1 LSSSN
6 ADRPANHSTD
16 LEPFVSELARTWLH
30 VTPDLRARQ
39 LVGTLVFA
47 DISGFTRL
55 TERLAARGRFG
66 AEEMSD
72 HLDVVLSELLTAAYD
87 HGGWLVKWG
96 GDALLLMFDTADH
109 ALRACDAAAAMQ
121 STMRRV
127 GTLETSVGRVRLRM
141 SIGIHTGMFSFHF
154 LGQRHR
160 ELLITGDAA
169 TVTAALE
176 AAAEAGD
183 ILVSPTTAE
192 LLPPVCL
199 GDAKGPGILLVHP
212 PRREVI
218 DDLEPSPSVEVAG
231 LIPEL
236 VLDHLVSGGGIG
248 EHRQVTVAFLEFSGV
263 SKLRGDSGDAAV
275 DDALQH
281 LVDVAQESCHRNIV
295 SFHETDI
302 SADGGKIMLV
312 AGAPRGLEDPAE
324 AMLCALRQIFEDPGP
339 LSVRAG
345 VTAGRAFT
353 GCVGPAR
360 RRSYS
365 VKGDVVN
372 LAARIM
378 GKTPIGQI
386 WALPVVAES
395 SRTQFDLGEVPSFSV
410 KGKVAPVV
418 VRSVGL
424 PLARIDVHGELPLI
438 GRADE
443 MNILDAALVQ
453 AREGTGEHIDLLGAP
468 GIGKTRLLA
477 ELQRMAF
484 DMRVVAAAAEPY
496 RASSPYALAAPLLL
510 DAIGAGE
517 VATTALPDWLDEW
530 TSQHAPDLTNWLPLV
545 GPMLGISMA
554 DSAQTLD
561 LAPEFRVDR
570 LHTLV
575 LDMLKASMPGP
586 TLLVVDD
593 MQFADEASEALL
605 RDIAQQVA
613 SQPWLIVLAGRGD
626 APRPDLDGSVTLV
639 IEPLGPV
646 DAEVFIYAD
655 TDDAPLAPHIAG
667 AVVARG
673 GGNPLFLRHL
683 AATARTARG
692 TLDLPD
698 TIETVVA
705 ARIDRLAPAAREVL
719 RAAAVI
725 GMAVDPDILGDLLNE
740 DAARAV
746 EYLGE
751 FLSSDGGELRFRQAV
766 IRDTAYEGL
775 AFRRRAALHGR
786 LAQLLTERHPDDLE
800 SIDAI
805 LSLHHFEA
813 GKYDA
818 ALRTSRAAADRAAD
832 AHANTEAAALY
843 RRAIAAADRLPGV
856 DVAVRADLFERLG
869 DVQVRLGEYDRG
881 DLSHSTAARL
891 LRTHPLVV
899 ARIGLKR
906 ARSAAR
912 TGGYGGSLR
921 RLRRVAEALDGVGGQ
936 AAEDLR
942 IEMAMSVAFT
952 QFQQG
957 RLAAARV
964 GCQYVVEHG
973 HARRTPAVVAD
984 ALAIL
989 DVVDV
994 NLGHPVDGRRA
1005 RRALRLHQRRGDL
1018 AGQARVLTQ
1027 IGYRAYFDGR
1037 WNDAIGFYSQARDLV
1052 QRLGDLSNVA
1062 VANGNIAEI
1071 LLDQGR
1077 VDEAAVAL
1085 REAIRVWR
1093 ASGSEN
1099 DVAFGRALLGRAL
1112 ARQRRYD
1119 DAEALLLQ
1127 ARARFVEQGAKMDVV
1142 DADVFHAECLLLRGD
1157 HVAALELAEASL
1169 VAAGRLSEQP
1179 AQAPLLYRV
1188 MGACHDALGNVHD
1201 ADLAYEHALTVARQ
1215 RGAAHEIAFTVAAM
1229 AERTRNAGLRVDDA
1243 LLAEARPLQRRL
1255 GLVLDLTAAES
1266 TSVQSTTETSAEPST
1281 MSADRLGFAVVP
1293 ATA

>member
-1 LSSSN
+1 MSVST
-6 ADRPANHSTD
+6 ADPSANRSTD
-16 LEPFVSELARTWLH
+16 LEPFVSELARKWLQE
-30 VTPDLRARQ
+30 TPELRARQ

-55 TERLAARGRFG
+55 TERLAAKGRFG

-109 ALRACDAAAAMQ
+109 AQRACDAAAAMQ

-141 SIGIHTGMFSFHF
+141 SIGIHTGMFAFHF

-192 LLPPVCL
+192 LLPPECL
-199 GDAKGPGILLVHP
+199 ADTKGPGILLAHP
-212 PRREVI
+212 PRCAV
-218 DDLEPSPSVEVAG
+218 LEGLDPSPSVEVAG

-236 VLDHLVSGGGIG
+236 VLGHLVSGGGIG
-248 EHRQVTVAFLEFSGV
+248 EHRQVTVAFLEFSGL
-263 SKLRGDSGDAAV
+263 SKLRADSSDAAV

-281 LVDVAQESCHRNIV
+281 LVEVAQESCHRNVV

-324 AMLCALRQIFEDPGP
+324 AMLCALRQMFEDPGP
-339 LSVRAG
+339 LAVRAG

-378 GKTPIGQI
+378 GKTPIGSI

-443 MNILDAALVQ
+443 MNILDAALVR
-453 AREGTGEHIDLLGAP
+453 AREGTGEHIQLLGAA

-477 ELQRMAF
+477 ELKRMAW

-510 DAIGAGE
+510 DAIGAGDST
-517 VATTALPDWLDEW
+517 AAALPDWLAHW
-530 TSQHAPDLTNWLPLV
+530 CSVHAPELANWLPLL
-545 GPMLGISMA
+545 GPLLGISIA
-554 DSAQTLD
+554 DTAQTRD

-570 LHTLV
+570 LHALV
-575 LDMLKASMPGP
+575 LDMLRAALPGP

-593 MQFADEASEALL
+593 MQFADEASDALL
-605 RDIAQQVA
+605 RHLAQNVER
-613 SQPWLIVLAGRGD
+613 QPWLVVLAGRGD
-626 APRPDLDGSVTLV
+626 APRPDADELATLV
-639 IEPLGPV
+639 IDPLGPV
-646 DAEVFIYAD
+646 DAEIFIYAD
-655 TDDAPLAPHIAG
+655 TDDAPLAPHIAE

-719 RAAAVI
+719 RAAAVV
-725 GMAVDPDILGDLLNE
+725 GMSVDQDLLGELLGE
-740 DAARAV
+740 DHERAASTI

-786 LAQLLTERHPDDLE
+786 LAHLLTDRHREDPD
-800 SIDAI
+800 SIDAV
-805 LSLHHFEA
+805 LSLHYFEA
-813 GKYDA
+813 GDNEA
-818 ALRTSRAAADRAAD
+818 ALRTSRAAADRAA
-832 AHANTEAAALY
+832 ANHANTEAAALY
-843 RRAIAAADRLPGV
+843 RRAILAAERLRAV
-856 DVAVRADLFERLG
+856 DVTARAHLFERLG

-881 DLSHSTAARL
+881 DLSYSTAARL
-891 LRTHPLVV
+891 LRSEPTVV
-899 ARIGLKR
+899 ARLGLKR

-912 TGGYGGSLR
+912 TGAYGVSLR
-921 RLRRVAEALDGVGGQ
+921 RLRRVAETLDGVPGAV
-936 AAEDLR
+936 AADLR
-942 IEMAMSVAFT
+942 VEMQMSIGFT

-964 GCQYVVEHG
+964 SCQYVVEHG
-973 HARRTPAVVAD
+973 QARRTPDVVAD

-994 NLGHPVDGRRA
+994 SLGHRVDGRRA
-1005 RRALRLHQRRGDL
+1005 RRALRLHGQRGDL

-1037 WNDAIGFYSQARDLV
+1037 WNDAVAFYTEARDLV
-1052 QRLGDLSNVA
+1052 ARLGDLSNVA
-1062 VANGNIAEI
+1062 VANSNIAEI

-1077 VDEAAVAL
+1077 IAEAEVAL

-1099 DVAFGRALLGRAL
+1099 DIAFGRALLGRAL
-1112 ARQRRYD
+1112 ARQGRYD
-1119 DAEALLLQ
+1119 DAQAMLSQ
-1127 ARARFVEQGAKMDVV
+1127 ARARFVEQGAKIDAV
-1142 DADVFHAECLLLRGD
+1142 DADVFLAECLLLRGQ
-1157 HVAALELAEASL
+1157 HLAALDLAEASL
-1169 VAAGRLSEQP
+1169 TAAARLSEQP
-1179 AQAPLLYRV
+1179 AQAPLLHRV
-1188 MGACHDALGNVHD
+1188 MGACHDALGNLSA
-1201 ADLAYEHALTVARQ
+1201 ADQAFERALAVARQ

-1229 AERTRNAGLRVDDA
+1229 AERARLAGRAFDGA
-1243 LLAEARPLQRRL
+1243 LLAEVRPLQRRL
-1255 GLVLDLTAAES
+1255 GLLLDLTDTGSLSEAA
-1266 TSVQSTTETSAEPST
+1266 
-1281 MSADRLGFAVVP
+1281 AV
-1293 ATA
+1293 TA

>member
-1 LSSSN
+1 LSTSN
-6 ADRPANHSTD
+6 ADRSPNHSVD
-16 LEPFVSELARTWLH
+16 LEPFVSELARTWLKE
-30 VTPDLRARQ
+30 TPEVSARE

-55 TERLAARGRFG
+55 TERLAKKGRFG

-72 HLDVVLSELLTAAYD
+72 HLDVVLSALLTAAYD

-121 STMRRV
+121 SRMQRV

-141 SIGIHTGMFSFHF
+141 SIGIHTGTFSFHF

-160 ELLITGDAA
+160 ELLITGEAA

-183 ILVSPTTAE
+183 ILVSPMTAT
-192 LLPPVCL
+192 LLPETCR
-199 GDAKGPGILLVHP
+199 GDVKGPGILLAQP
-212 PRREVI
+212 PRCEVI
-218 DDLEPSPSVEVAG
+218 DGVAPPASAPVAG
-231 LIPEL
+231 LIPPL

-248 EHRQVTVAFLEFSGV
+248 EHRQVTIAFLEFSGL
-263 SKLRGDSGDAAV
+263 SRLRLESGDAAA
-275 DDALQH
+275 DDALRH
-281 LVDVAQESCHRNIV
+281 LVDIAQESCHRNLV

-378 GKTPIGQI
+378 GKTPVGQI

-395 SRTQFDLGEVPSFSV
+395 SRTQFDLGDVPSFSV
-410 KGKVAPVV
+410 KGKAAPVV

-443 MNILDAALVQ
+443 MNILDSALVR
-453 AREGTGEHIDLLGAP
+453 AREGTGEHIDLLGAA
-468 GIGKTRLLA
+468 GIGKTRVLA
-477 ELQRMAF
+477 DLKRMAW
-484 DMRVVAAAAEPY
+484 DMRVLAAAAEPY

-517 VATTALPDWLDEW
+517 VATAALPDWLPQW
-530 TSQHAPDLTNWLPLV
+530 CSQHAPELTNWLPLLA
-545 GPMLGISMA
+545 PMLGISIP
-554 DSAQTLD
+554 DTAQTSD
-561 LAPEFRVDR
+561 LAPEFRVER
-570 LHTLV
+570 IHALV
-575 LDMLKASMPGP
+575 LDMLLVALSGP

-593 MQFADEASEALL
+593 MQFADEASDALL
-605 RDIAQQVA
+605 RNIARSA
-613 SQPWLIVLAGRGD
+613 ARQPWCVVLAGRGD
-626 APRPDLDGSVTLV
+626 APRLDSDGSTTMVLG
-639 IEPLGPV
+639 PLGPV
-646 DAEVFIYAD
+646 DSEIFIYAD

-719 RAAAVI
+719 RAAAVV
-725 GMAVDPDILGDLLNE
+725 GMSVDQELLGELLE
-740 DAARAV
+740 EPPARAASV
-746 EYLGE
+746 LEYLGE

-786 LAQLLTERHPDDLE
+786 LAQLLTARHRDDPE

-805 LSLHHFEA
+805 LSLHYFEA
-813 GKYDA
+813 GDHEA

-843 RRAIAAADRLPGV
+843 RRAILAADRLRAI

-891 LRTHPLVV
+891 LRTEPMVV

-912 TGGYGGSLR
+912 MGAYDASLR
-921 RLRRVAEALDGVGGQ
+921 RLRRVADALEGVSGPVV
-936 AAEDLR
+936 ADLR
-942 IEMAMSVAFT
+942 VEMAMNIGFT
-952 QFQQG
+952 QFSQG
-957 RLAAARV
+957 RLAAAQV
-964 GCQYVVEHG
+964 SLQHAVEQG
-973 HARRTPAVVAD
+973 DARRTPEVVAD

-989 DVVDV
+989 DIVEVS
-994 NLGHPVDGRRA
+994 LGLPVDGRRA
-1005 RRALRLHQRRGDL
+1005 RRALRLHERRGDL

-1037 WNDAIGFYSQARDLV
+1037 WNDAVGFYTEARELV
-1052 QRLGDLSNVA
+1052 ERLGDSSNVA

-1077 VDEAAVAL
+1077 IEEAEGAL

-1093 ASGSEN
+1093 SSGSEN
-1099 DVAFGRALLGRAL
+1099 DVAFGRALLGRVL
-1112 ARQRRYD
+1112 ARQGRYD
-1119 DAEALLLQ
+1119 DAQAQLDQ
-1127 ARARFVEQGAKMDVV
+1127 ARTCFVEQGAKMDVV
-1142 DADVFHAECLLLRGD
+1142 DADVFQAECLLLRGE
-1157 HVAALELAEASL
+1157 HSAALALAEASL
-1169 VAAGRLSEQP
+1169 LAAGRLSEQP

-1188 MGACHDALGNVHD
+1188 MGACHDALGSVPE
-1201 ADLAYEHALTVARQ
+1201 ADLAYERALAVARQ
-1215 RGAAHEIAFTVAAM
+1215 RGAAHEIAFTIAAM
-1229 AERTRNAGLRVDDA
+1229 AERTRLAGRTLDAA
-1243 LLAEARPLQRRL
+1243 LLAEVPPLQRRL
-1255 GLVLDLTAAES
+1255 GLVIDLADAVPVAVTA
-1266 TSVQSTTETSAEPST
+1266 
-1281 MSADRLGFAVVP
+1281 
-1293 ATA
+1293 

>member
-1 LSSSN
+1 MSSSP
-6 ADRPANHSTD
+6 ADRPASHATD
-16 LEPFVSELARTWLH
+16 LEPFVSELARTWLQE
-30 VTPDLRARQ
+30 TPEVRARQ

-72 HLDVVLSELLTAAYD
+72 HLDVVLSALLTAAYD

-176 AAAEAGD
+176 ATAEAGD

-192 LLPPVCL
+192 LLPPMCL
-199 GDAKGPGILLVHP
+199 GDAKGPGILLVHA
-212 PRREVI
+212 PRCDVS
-218 DDLEPSPSVEVAG
+218 DDLEPSPSAPVKG

-248 EHRQVTVAFLEFSGV
+248 EHRQVTIAFLEFSGL
-263 SKLRGDSGDAAV
+263 SKLRADLGDEAV

-281 LVDVAQESCHRNIV
+281 LVEVAQESCHRNVV

-302 SADGGKIMLV
+302 SSDGGKIMLV
-312 AGAPRGLEDPAE
+312 AGAPKGLEDPAE

-353 GCVGPAR
+353 GAVGPAR

-395 SRTQFDLGEVPSFSV
+395 SRTQFDLGEVPSFTV

-424 PLARIDVHGELPLI
+424 PLARIDVSGELPLI
-438 GRADE
+438 GRAEE
-443 MNILDAALVQ
+443 MNILDSALVR
-453 AREGTGEHIDLLGAP
+453 AREGAGQHIDLLGAP
-468 GIGKTRLLA
+468 GIGKTRLLG

-517 VATTALPDWLDEW
+517 VAMADLPEWLDQW
-530 TSQHAPDLTNWLPLV
+530 CSVQAPELANWLPLL
-545 GPMLGISMA
+545 GPMLGIPVVDTA
-554 DSAQTLD
+554 ETRD
-561 LAPEFRVDR
+561 LAPEFRVER
-570 LHTLV
+570 LHALV
-575 LDMLKASMPGP
+575 RDMLIAALPGP

-593 MQFADEASEALL
+593 VQFADEASDALL
-605 RDIAQQVA
+605 HHIAQQVA

-626 APRPDLDGSVTLV
+626 APRADSESTTLL
-639 IEPLGPV
+639 IDPLGPV

-655 TDDAPLAPHIAG
+655 TDDAPLAPHIAE

-719 RAAAVI
+719 RAAAVV
-725 GMAVDPDILGDLLNE
+725 GMSVDAELLGELLDD
-740 DAARAV
+740 DAARAL

-775 AFRRRAALHGR
+775 AFRRRATLHGR
-786 LAQLLTERHPDDLE
+786 LAQLLTQRHPDDLE

-805 LSLHHFEA
+805 VSLHYFEA
-813 GKYDA
+813 GDNEA

-832 AHANTEAAALY
+832 THANTEAAALY
-843 RRAIAAADRLPGV
+843 RRAIAAADRLHGV

-881 DLSHSTAARL
+881 DLSHATATRL
-891 LRTHPLVV
+891 LRSNPLAV

-912 TGGYGGSLR
+912 TGAYGASLR
-921 RLRRVAEALDGVGGQ
+921 RLRKVDEALAGVTGS
-936 AAEDLR
+936 AAADLR
-942 IEMAMSVAFT
+942 AEMQVSIGFT

-964 GCQYVVEHG
+964 SLQDVIEHG
-973 HARRTPAVVAD
+973 HAARTPAVVAD

-989 DVVDV
+989 DMVEV
-994 NLGHPVDGRRA
+994 NLGHPVDGRRG
-1005 RRALRLHQRRGDL
+1005 RRALRLHERTGDL

-1037 WNDAIGFYSQARDLV
+1037 WDDAVGFYTEARALV
-1052 QRLGDLSNVA
+1052 ERLGDSSNVA

-1077 VDEAAVAL
+1077 IAEAEVAL
-1085 REAIRVWR
+1085 REAVRVWR

-1099 DVAFGRALLGRAL
+1099 DVAFGRALLGRVL
-1112 ARQRRYD
+1112 ARQGRYA
-1119 DAEALLLQ
+1119 DADALFQQ
-1127 ARARFVEQGAKMDVV
+1127 ARDRFVEQGARMDVV
-1142 DADVFHAECLLLRGD
+1142 DADVFQAESLQLRGE
-1157 HVAALELAEASL
+1157 HSAALALAEASL
-1169 VAAGRLSEQP
+1169 LAAARLSEQP

-1188 MGACHDALGNVHD
+1188 MGACYDALGEVAE
-1201 ADLAYEHALTVARQ
+1201 ADLAYERALKVARE

-1229 AERTRNAGLRVDDA
+1229 AERARRAGLGADEA
-1243 LLAEARPLQRRL
+1243 LLAEVRPLQRRL
-1255 GLVLDLTAAES
+1255 GLSLDLTEA
-1266 TSVQSTTETSAEPST
+1266 SVP
-1281 MSADRLGFAVVP
+1281 V
-1293 ATA
+1293 TA

>member
-1 LSSSN
+1 MRTPALSVSD

-16 LEPFVSELARTWLH
+16 LEPFVSELARGWLRE
-30 VTPDLRARQ
+30 TPELRARQ

-55 TERLAARGRFG
+55 TERLAAKGRFG

-192 LLPPVCL
+192 LLPQVCL
-199 GDAKGPGILLVHP
+199 GEVKGPGVLLAHP
-212 PRREVI
+212 PRREVA
-218 DDLEPSPSVEVAG
+218 DDLEPSPSAPVTG
-231 LIPEL
+231 LIPAL

-248 EHRQVTVAFLEFSGV
+248 EHRQVTVAFLEFSGI
-263 SKLRGDSGDAAV
+263 SKLRADLGDAAV
-275 DDALQH
+275 DDALEH
-281 LVDVAQESCHRNIV
+281 LVEVAQESCHRNIV

-324 AMLCALRQIFEDPGP
+324 AMLCTLRQIFEDPGP

-378 GKTPIGQI
+378 GKTPLGQI

-443 MNILDAALVQ
+443 MNILDAALVR
-453 AREGTGEHIDLLGAP
+453 AREGAGEHIDLLGAP

-477 ELQRMAF
+477 ELRRMAF
-484 DMRVVAAAAEPY
+484 DMRVIAAAAEPY

-510 DAIGAGE
+510 EAIGASE
-517 VATTALPDWLDEW
+517 VASAELPDWLDQW
-530 TSQHAPDLTNWLPLV
+530 CSQCAPDLTNWLPLL
-545 GPMLGISMA
+545 GPLLGISME
-554 DSAQTLD
+554 DSAQTGD

-570 LHTLV
+570 LHVLV
-575 LDMLKASMPGP
+575 LDMLKAAMPGP
-586 TLLVVDD
+586 TLLAVDD
-593 MQFADEASEALL
+593 VQFADEASDALL
-605 RDIAQQVA
+605 HYIAQQVA
-613 SQPWLIVLAGRGD
+613 GQPWLIVLAGRGD
-626 APRPDLDGSVTLV
+626 AARAESESTALV

-719 RAAAVI
+719 RAAAVV
-725 GMAVDPDILGDLLNE
+725 GMSIDPDILGELL
-740 DAARAV
+740 DADAEPAL

-786 LAQLLTERHPDDLE
+786 LAQLLIERHQDDLE

-805 LSLHHFEA
+805 LSLHYFAA
-813 GKYDA
+813 GDNEA
-818 ALRTSRAAADRAAD
+818 ALRTSRAAADRAAG
-832 AHANTEAAALY
+832 AYANTEAAALY
-843 RRAIAAADRLPGV
+843 RQAIVAADRLRTV
-856 DVAVRADLFERLG
+856 EVTVRADLFERLG
-869 DVQVRLGEYDRG
+869 DAQTRLGEYDSG
-881 DLSHSTAARL
+881 DLSYATATRL
-891 LRTHPLVV
+891 LRTAPTVV

-906 ARSAAR
+906 ARTAAR
-912 TGGYGGSLR
+912 TGAYGASLR
-921 RLRRVAEALDGVGGQ
+921 RLRRVEEALQGVTG
-936 AAEDLR
+936 AAAADLR
-942 IEMAMSVAFT
+942 AEMQVSIGFT

-957 RLAAARV
+957 RLAAARAS
-964 GCQYVVEHG
+964 CQYVIEHG

-989 DVVDV
+989 DIVEV

-1005 RRALRLHQRRGDL
+1005 RRALRLHERTGDL

-1037 WNDAIGFYSQARDLV
+1037 WDDAVGFYTEARGLV
-1052 QRLGDLSNVA
+1052 ERLGDSSNVA

-1077 VDEAAVAL
+1077 IEEAEVAL

-1099 DVAFGRALLGRAL
+1099 DVAFGRALLGRVL
-1112 ARQRRYD
+1112 ARQGRYD
-1119 DAEALLLQ
+1119 DADVQLGQ
-1127 ARARFVEQGAKMDVV
+1127 ARTCFVEQGARMDVV
-1142 DADVFHAECLLLRGD
+1142 DADVFQAECLLLRGE
-1157 HVAALELAEASL
+1157 HSGALALAEASL
-1169 VAAGRLSEQP
+1169 LAAARLSEQP

-1188 MGACHDALGNVHD
+1188 MGACHDALGQVSD
-1201 ADLAYEHALTVARQ
+1201 ADLAYERALTVARQ
-1215 RGAAHEIAFTVAAM
+1215 RGAAHEIAFTIAAM
-1229 AERTRNAGLRVDDA
+1229 AQRRQLAGRTFDES
-1243 LLAEARPLQRRL
+1243 LLAEVLPLQRRL
-1255 GLVLDLTAAES
+1255 GLLIDLTTAE
-1266 TSVQSTTETSAEPST
+1266 
-1281 MSADRLGFAVVP
+1281 AVGV
-1293 ATA
+1293 TA

>member
-1 LSSSN
+1 LAIGN

-16 LEPFVSELARTWLH
+16 LEPFVSELARSWLQQ
-30 VTPDLRARQ
+30 TPDLRARQ

-72 HLDVVLSELLTAAYD
+72 HLDVVLSALLTAAYD
-87 HGGWLVKWG
+87 NGGWLVKWG

-176 AAAEAGD
+176 ATAEAGD
-183 ILVSPTTAE
+183 ILMSPTTAE
-192 LLPPVCL
+192 LLPPLCL
-199 GDAKGPGILLVHP
+199 GDAKGPGILLVHA
-212 PRREVI
+212 PRCDVV
-218 DDLEPSPSVEVAG
+218 DDLEPSPSGEVKG

-248 EHRQVTVAFLEFSGV
+248 EHRQVTIAFLEFSGL
-263 SKLRGDSGDAAV
+263 SKLRADSGDEAV

-281 LVDVAQESCHRNIV
+281 LVEVTQESCHRNLV

-353 GCVGPAR
+353 GSVGPVR

-424 PLARIDVHGELPLI
+424 PLARIDVRGELPLI

-443 MNILDAALVQ
+443 MNVLDAALVR
-453 AREGTGEHIDLLGAP
+453 AREGTGEHIDLRGAP

-510 DAIGAGE
+510 DAIGAGD
-517 VATTALPDWLDEW
+517 VTTVALPDWLAQW
-530 TSQHAPDLTNWLPLV
+530 CSQRAPDLTNLLPLL
-545 GPMLGISMA
+545 GPMLGISMP
-554 DSAQTLD
+554 DTAQTRD
-561 LAPEFRVDR
+561 LAPEFRVDG
-570 LHTLV
+570 LHALV

-593 MQFADEASEALL
+593 LQFADEASEALL
-605 RDIAQQVA
+605 RHIAQQVA

-626 APRPDLDGSVTLV
+626 GPRPDSDGSVTLV

-719 RAAAVI
+719 RAAAVV
-725 GMAVDPDILGDLLNE
+725 GMSVDPGLLGELLDD
-740 DAARAV
+740 DAARAL

-786 LAQLLTERHPDDLE
+786 LAQLLTDRHLDDPE

-805 LSLHHFEA
+805 LSLHYFEA
-813 GKYDA
+813 GNHED

-843 RRAIAAADRLPGV
+843 RRAIAAASRLRSVELATRGE
-856 DVAVRADLFERLG
+856 LFERLG
-869 DVQVRLGEYDRG
+869 DMQVRLGEYEQG
-881 DLSHSTAARL
+881 DVSYAAATRL
-891 LRTHPLVV
+891 LRGNPLAV
-899 ARIGLKR
+899 ARIGLKQ
-906 ARSAAR
+906 ARSADR
-912 TGGYGGSLR
+912 RGIYRMTFS
-921 RLRRVAEALDGVGGQ
+921 RLRRVARTVRD
-936 AAEDLR
+936 AADPLAADLLVQ
-942 IEMAMSVAFT
+942 MHMSSAFT
-952 QFQQG
+952 QFRQG
-957 RLAAARV
+957 RLKAARAS
-964 GCQYVVEHG
+964 CQTVVER
-973 HARRTPAVVAD
+973 ADEQRNPEVVAD
-984 ALAIL
+984 ALAML
-989 DVVDV
+989 DVVDAS
-994 NLGHPVDGRRA
+994 LGADVDGERA
-1005 RRALRLHQRRGDL
+1005 QKALQLHEQRGDL

-1027 IGYRAYFDGR
+1027 IGYRAYLDGG
-1037 WNDAIGFYSQARDLV
+1037 WNEAVVAYGRARELFERV
-1052 QRLGDLSNVA
+1052 GDLSNA
-1062 VANGNIAEI
+1062 AIGNANTAEI

-1077 VDEAAVAL
+1077 LEQAEVAL
-1085 REAIRVWR
+1085 RDAIRVWR
-1093 ASGSEN
+1093 ASRSEN
-1099 DVAFGRALLGRAL
+1099 DVAFGRALLARVL
-1112 ARQRRYD
+1112 ARQGRFD
-1119 DAEALLLQ
+1119 DAQLLLQQ
-1127 ARARFVEQGAKMDVV
+1127 ARARFVEQGAKTEVI
-1142 DADVFHAECLLLRGD
+1142 DADAYQAECQLLAGRP
-1157 HVAALELAEASL
+1157 VEALALAETSLLAAS
-1169 VAAGRLSEQP
+1169 RLSDQP
-1179 AQAPLLYRV
+1179 VQAPLLYRV
-1188 MGACHDALGNVHD
+1188 IAACHDALGNPGD
-1201 ADLAYEHALTVARQ
+1201 AESAYQRSLEIAR
-1215 RGAAHEIAFTVAAM
+1215 RRHAAHELAFTVAAM
-1229 AERTRNAGLRVDDA
+1229 AQRARRAGSSVDPA
-1243 LLAEARPLQRRL
+1243 LVEEVVPLQRRL
-1255 GLVLDLTAAES
+1255 GLVLDLT
-1266 TSVQSTTETSAEPST
+1266 SAEAAAT
-1281 MSADRLGFAVVP
+1281 P
-1293 ATA
+1293 ALLLTD

>member
-1 LSSSN
+1 MRDS
-6 ADRPANHSTD
+6 
-16 LEPFVSELARTWLH
+16 
-30 VTPDLRARQ
+30 PDLSAREV
-39 LVGTLVFA
+39 VGTLVFA

-55 TERLAARGRFG
+55 TERLAARGPFG

-72 HLDVVLSELLTAAYD
+72 HLDAVLSELLTAAYD

-96 GDALLLMFDTADH
+96 GDALLLMFDSADH

-121 STMRRV
+121 SRMRGV

-199 GDAKGPGILLVHP
+199 GEAKGTGILLAHP

-218 DDLEPSPSVEVAG
+218 DGPDPSPSVEVTG

-248 EHRQVTVAFLEFSGV
+248 EHRQVTVAFLEFSGL
-263 SKLRGDSGDAAV
+263 SKLRAESGDAAV

-324 AMLCALRQIFEDPGP
+324 AMLCALRQIFEDPGL

-395 SRTQFDLGEVPSFSV
+395 SRTQFDLGDVPSFSV

-424 PLARIDVHGELPLI
+424 PLARIDVRGELPLI

-443 MNILDAALVQ
+443 MNTLDAALVR
-453 AREGTGEHIDLLGAP
+453 AREGTGEHVDLLGAP

-477 ELQRMAF
+477 ELKRLAW

-510 DAIGAGE
+510 DAIGAPD
-517 VATTALPDWLDEW
+517 VAAAALPDWLDQW
-530 TSQHAPDLTNWLPLV
+530 CSQHAPDLTNWLPLL
-545 GPMLGISMA
+545 GPMLGISIA
-554 DSAQTLD
+554 DTAQTRD

-570 LHTLV
+570 LHALV
-575 LDMLKASMPGP
+575 FDLLRVAMPGP
-586 TLLVVDD
+586 TLLIVDD
-593 MQFADEASEALL
+593 MQFADEASDALL
-605 RDIAQQVA
+605 RHIAQHA
-613 SQPWLIVLAGRGD
+613 ARQPWLIVLAGRGD
-626 APRPDLDGSVTLV
+626 APKLDSDGSTTMV
-639 IEPLGPV
+639 IGPLDAV
-646 DAEVFIYAD
+646 DAEIFTYAD
-655 TDDAPLAPHIAG
+655 TDDAPLAPHIAE

-719 RAAAVI
+719 RAAAVV
-725 GMAVDPDILGDLLNE
+725 GMSVDPDILGELLDH
-740 DAARAV
+740 DAGGASTGI

-775 AFRRRAALHGR
+775 AFRRRGAARPPRTAVDRAPPRRFGVDRRRLVAALLRGGR
-786 LAQLLTERHPDDLE
+786 ERGGVAYEP
-800 SIDAI
+800 SGRRSRWSRPTRIP
-805 LSLHHFEA
+805 
-813 GKYDA
+813 K
-818 ALRTSRAAADRAAD
+818 LRCCIG
-832 AHANTEAAALY
+832 
-843 RRAIAAADRLPGV
+843 RAIMAADRLRGV
-856 DVAVRADLFERLG
+856 DVGIRSELFERLG

-881 DLSHSTAARL
+881 DVTYCH
-891 LRTHPLVV
+891 
-899 ARIGLKR
+899 
-906 ARSAAR
+906 
-912 TGGYGGSLR
+912 
-921 RLRRVAEALDGVGGQ
+921 
-936 AAEDLR
+936 
-942 IEMAMSVAFT
+942 
-952 QFQQG
+952 
-957 RLAAARV
+957 
-964 GCQYVVEHG
+964 
-973 HARRTPAVVAD
+973 RRTVA
-984 ALAIL
+984 
-989 DVVDV
+989 
-994 NLGHPVDGRRA
+994 
-1005 RRALRLHQRRGDL
+1005 
-1018 AGQARVLTQ
+1018 TQ
-1027 IGYRAYFDGR
+1027 
-1037 WNDAIGFYSQARDLV
+1037 
-1052 QRLGDLSNVA
+1052 
-1062 VANGNIAEI
+1062 
-1071 LLDQGR
+1071 
-1077 VDEAAVAL
+1077 
-1085 REAIRVWR
+1085 
-1093 ASGSEN
+1093 
-1099 DVAFGRALLGRAL
+1099 
-1112 ARQRRYD
+1112 
-1119 DAEALLLQ
+1119 
-1127 ARARFVEQGAKMDVV
+1127 
-1142 DADVFHAECLLLRGD
+1142 
-1157 HVAALELAEASL
+1157 
-1169 VAAGRLSEQP
+1169 
-1179 AQAPLLYRV
+1179 
-1188 MGACHDALGNVHD
+1188 
-1201 ADLAYEHALTVARQ
+1201 
-1215 RGAAHEIAFTVAAM
+1215 
-1229 AERTRNAGLRVDDA
+1229 
-1243 LLAEARPLQRRL
+1243 
-1255 GLVLDLTAAES
+1255 
-1266 TSVQSTTETSAEPST
+1266 
-1281 MSADRLGFAVVP
+1281 
-1293 ATA
+1293 

>member
-1 LSSSN
+1 LAIGN

-16 LEPFVSELARTWLH
+16 LEPFVSELARTWLQQ
-30 VTPDLRARQ
+30 TSDLRARQ

-72 HLDVVLSELLTAAYD
+72 HLDVVLSALLTAAYD

-176 AAAEAGD
+176 ATAEAGD

-199 GDAKGPGILLVHP
+199 GDANGPGILLVQA
-212 PRREVI
+212 PRCDVI
-218 DDLEPSPSVEVAG
+218 DDLEPSPSVEVKG

-248 EHRQVTVAFLEFSGV
+248 EHRQVTIAFLEFSGL
-263 SKLRGDSGDAAV
+263 SKLRADSGDEAV

-281 LVDVAQESCHRNIV
+281 LVEVAQESCHRNLV

-302 SADGGKIMLV
+302 TADGGKIMLV

-324 AMLCALRQIFEDPGP
+324 AMLCTLRQIFEDPGP

-353 GCVGPAR
+353 GSVGPAR

-424 PLARIDVHGELPLI
+424 PLARIDVRGELPLI

-443 MNILDAALVQ
+443 MNILDAALVR

-484 DMRVVAAAAEPY
+484 DMRVLAAAAEPY

-510 DAIGAGE
+510 DAIGAGD
-517 VATTALPDWLDEW
+517 VATIALPDWLDQW
-530 TSQHAPDLTNWLPLV
+530 CSQRAPELTNLLPLL
-545 GPMLGISMA
+545 GPMLGISMP
-554 DSAQTLD
+554 DTAQTRD
-561 LAPEFRVDR
+561 LAPEFRVDG
-570 LHTLV
+570 LHVLV
-575 LDMLKASMPGP
+575 LDMLKASMSGP

-593 MQFADEASEALL
+593 LQFADEASEALL
-605 RDIAQQVA
+605 RHIAQQVA

-626 APRPDLDGSVTLV
+626 GPRPDSDGSVTLV

-719 RAAAVI
+719 RAAAVV
-725 GMAVDPDILGDLLNE
+725 GMSVDPDILGELLDE
-740 DAARAV
+740 DAARAL

-786 LAQLLTERHPDDLE
+786 LAQLLTDRHRDDPE

-805 LSLHHFEA
+805 LSLHYFEA
-813 GKYDA
+813 GNHED
-818 ALRTSRAAADRAAD
+818 ALRTSRAAADRAAE

-843 RRAIAAADRLPGV
+843 RRAIAAADRQAGV
-856 DVAVRADLFERLG
+856 DVGIRAELFERLG

-881 DLSHSTAARL
+881 DLSYSAAARL
-891 LRTHPLVV
+891 LRTKPLVV

-912 TGGYGGSLR
+912 TGGYVASLR
-921 RLRRVAEALDGVGGQ
+921 RLRRVAEALDGVAGS

-942 IEMAMSVAFT
+942 VEMQMSTAFT

-957 RLAAARV
+957 RLTAARV
-964 GCQYVVEHG
+964 GCQYVIEHG

-1005 RRALRLHQRRGDL
+1005 RRALRLHERRGDL

-1037 WNDAIGFYSQARDLV
+1037 WDHAVTFYTQARELV
-1052 QRLGDLSNVA
+1052 QRLGDVSNVA

-1077 VDEAAVAL
+1077 VEEAEVAL

-1093 ASGSEN
+1093 SSGSEN
-1099 DVAFGRALLGRAL
+1099 DVAFGRTLLGRVL
-1112 ARQRRYD
+1112 ARQGRYD
-1119 DAEALLLQ
+1119 EADVMLQQ
-1127 ARARFVEQGAKMDVV
+1127 ARDRFVEQGAKIDVV
-1142 DADVFHAECLLLRGD
+1142 DADVFQAECLLLRGD
-1157 HVAALELAEASL
+1157 HAAALDLAEASL
-1169 VAAGRLSEQP
+1169 LAAGRLSEQP

-1188 MGACHDALGNVHD
+1188 MGACHDALGNESD
-1201 ADLAYEHALTVARQ
+1201 AELAYEHALTVARQ

-1229 AERTRNAGLRVDDA
+1229 AQRRRKAGQLLDEA
-1243 LLAEARPLQRRL
+1243 LLAEVRPLQRRL
-1255 GLVLDLTAAES
+1255 GLLLDLTDVEAAPES
-1266 TSVQSTTETSAEPST
+1266 STDTSTVPVERPA
-1281 MSADRLGFAVVP
+1281 FAVVP
-1293 ATA
+1293 VTA

>member
-1 LSSSN
+1 LSISH
-6 ADRPANHSTD
+6 ADRPASHSTY
-16 LEPFVSELARTWLH
+16 LEPFVSELARGWLQE
-30 VTPDLRARQ
+30 TPDLRARQ

-192 LLPPVCL
+192 LLPAACL
-199 GDAKGPGILLVHP
+199 GEVKGPGILLVHP
-212 PRREVI
+212 PRCDVI
-218 DDLEPSPSVEVAG
+218 DDLEPSPSVEVTG

-248 EHRQVTVAFLEFSGV
+248 EHRQVTIAFLEFSGL
-263 SKLRGDSGDAAV
+263 SKLRADSGDEAV

-281 LVDVAQESCHRNIV
+281 LVDVAQDSCHRNIV

-443 MNILDAALVQ
+443 MNILDAALVR

-468 GIGKTRLLA
+468 GIGKTRVLA

-510 DAIGAGE
+510 DALGAGE
-517 VATTALPDWLDEW
+517 VAAPALPDWLDQW
-530 TSQHAPDLTNWLPLV
+530 CSQRAPDLTNWLPLL
-545 GPMLGISMA
+545 GPLLGISIA
-554 DSAQTLD
+554 DTPQTGD
-561 LAPEFRVDR
+561 LAPEFRVER
-570 LHTLV
+570 LHALV
-575 LDMLKASMPGP
+575 LDMLLVEMSGP

-593 MQFADEASEALL
+593 MQFADEASDALL
-605 RDIAQQVA
+605 RHIARSAVR
-613 SQPWLIVLAGRGD
+613 QPWLVVLAGRGD
-626 APRPDLDGSVTLV
+626 VPRPDSDGSTTMVLD
-639 IEPLGPV
+639 PLGPV
-646 DAEVFIYAD
+646 DSEIFIYAD

-719 RAAAVI
+719 RAASVV
-725 GMAVDPDILGDLLNE
+725 GMSVDPDILGELLDE
-740 DAARAV
+740 DAARAL

-775 AFRRRAALHGR
+775 AFRRRATLHGR
-786 LAQLLTERHPDDLE
+786 LAQLLTDRHRDDPE

-805 LSLHHFEA
+805 LSLHYFEA
-813 GKYDA
+813 GDNEA

-832 AHANTEAAALY
+832 AHANTEATALY
-843 RRAIAAADRLPGV
+843 RRAIAAADRLPAIGG
-856 DVAVRADLFERLG
+856 AVRADLFERLG

-881 DLSHSTAARL
+881 DLSYSTAARL
-891 LRTHPLVV
+891 LRSDPFVV
-899 ARIGLKR
+899 ARIALKR

-912 TGGYGGSLR
+912 TGAYGVSLR
-921 RLRRVAEALDGVGGQ
+921 RLRRVAEALDGVAGS
-936 AAEDLR
+936 AAADLR
-942 IEMAMSVAFT
+942 VEMQMSTAFT

-957 RLAAARV
+957 RLAAARIS
-964 GCQYVVEHG
+964 CQYVVEHG
-973 HARRTPAVVAD
+973 HARRTPEVVAD

-994 NLGHPVDGRRA
+994 SLGHPVDGRRA
-1005 RRALRLHQRRGDL
+1005 RKALRLHERRGDL

-1037 WNDAIGFYSQARDLV
+1037 WDDAVASYTQARELV

-1077 VDEAAVAL
+1077 VEEAEVAL

-1099 DVAFGRALLGRAL
+1099 DVAFGRTLLARAL
-1112 ARQRRYD
+1112 ARQGRYD
-1119 DAEALLLQ
+1119 DADALLHL
-1127 ARARFVEQGAKMDVV
+1127 ARDRFAEQGAKLDVV
-1142 DADVFHAECLLLRGD
+1142 DADVFQAECLMLRGE
-1157 HVAALELAEASL
+1157 HAAALELAEASL
-1169 VAAGRLSEQP
+1169 LTAGRLSEQP

-1188 MGACHDALGNVHD
+1188 MGACHDALGNAQD

-1229 AERTRNAGLRVDDA
+1229 AERARRTGQVFDET
-1243 LLAEARPLQRRL
+1243 LLAEIRPLQRRL
-1255 GLVLDLTAAES
+1255 GLLLDLANVES
-1266 TSVQSTTETSAEPST
+1266 AAEPST
-1281 MSADRLGFAVVP
+1281 STAPIDRPTFAVA
-1293 ATA
+1293 ATVTA

>member
-1 LSSSN
+1 LSVSN
-6 ADRPANHSTD
+6 ADRPANHSID
-16 LEPFVSELARTWLH
+16 LEPFVSELARGWLRE
-30 VTPDLRARQ
+30 TPELSTRE

-121 STMRRV
+121 ATMRRV

-141 SIGIHTGMFSFHF
+141 SIGIHTGTFSFHF

-160 ELLITGDAA
+160 ELLISGEAA

-176 AAAEAGD
+176 SAAEAGD
-183 ILVSPTTAE
+183 ILVSPMTAT
-192 LLPPVCL
+192 LLPEECRGV
-199 GDAKGPGILLVHP
+199 AKGPGILLARP
-212 PRREVI
+212 PLC
-218 DDLEPSPSVEVAG
+218 DPLDSGDPSAASDVTG

-236 VLDHLVSGGGIG
+236 VLDHLVSGGGTG
-248 EHRQVTVAFLEFSGV
+248 EHRQVTIAFLEFSGV
-263 SKLRGDSGDAAV
+263 SRLRLESGDGAV
-275 DDALQH
+275 DDALRH
-281 LVDVAQESCHRNIV
+281 LVDVAQESCHRNVV

-324 AMLCALRQIFEDPGP
+324 AMLCALRQIFEDPGA

-378 GKTPIGQI
+378 GKTPTGQI

-395 SRTQFDLGEVPSFSV
+395 SRTQFDLADVPSFSV

-424 PLARIDVHGELPLI
+424 PLARIDVQGELPLI

-443 MNILDAALVQ
+443 INILDSALVR

-510 DAIGAGE
+510 DAIGADE
-517 VATTALPDWLDEW
+517 VAIAALPDWLGEW
-530 TSQHAPDLTNWLPLV
+530 SAQLAPELANWLPLLA
-545 GPMLGISMA
+545 PMFGISMA
-554 DSAQTLD
+554 DTVQTRD
-561 LAPEFRVDR
+561 LAPEFRVER
-570 LHTLV
+570 IHALV
-575 LDMLKASMPGP
+575 LDMLRVAIAGP

-593 MQFADEASEALL
+593 MQFADEASDALL
-605 RDIAQQVA
+605 RHIAA
-613 SQPWLIVLAGRGD
+613 NAARQPWAIVFARRGD
-626 APRPDLDGSVTLV
+626 APSPDSDETTTLV
-639 IEPLGPV
+639 LEPLGPV
-646 DAEVFIYAD
+646 DSEIFIYAD

-719 RAAAVI
+719 RAAAVV
-725 GMAVDPDILGDLLNE
+725 GMSVDQELLGELLDE
-740 DAARAV
+740 QPAKAASV
-746 EYLGE
+746 LEYLGE

-786 LAQLLTERHPDDLE
+786 LAQLLIDRHQDDPE

-805 LSLHHFEA
+805 LSLHYFAA
-813 GKYDA
+813 GDNEA
-818 ALRTSRAAADRAAD
+818 ALRTSKAAAARAASAY
-832 AHANTEAAALY
+832 ANTEAAALY
-843 RRAIAAADRLPGV
+843 SQAIVAAERLRTV
-856 DVAVRADLFERLG
+856 DVTVRAGLFERLG
-869 DVQVRLGEYDRG
+869 DAQTRLGEYDRG
-881 DLSHSTAARL
+881 DHSYATATRL
-891 LRTHPLVV
+891 LRAAPTVV
-899 ARIGLKR
+899 ARLGLKR
-906 ARSAAR
+906 ARTAAR
-912 TGGYGGSLR
+912 TGAFGASLR
-921 RLRRVAEALDGVGGQ
+921 RLRRVEEALEGVTGSV
-936 AAEDLR
+936 AADLR
-942 IEMAMSVAFT
+942 AEMRVSIGFT

-964 GCQYVVEHG
+964 SLQYAVEHAD
-973 HARRTPAVVAD
+973 ARRTPEVVAD

-989 DVVDV
+989 DMVDV
-994 NLGHPVDGRRA
+994 NLGYPVDGRRA
-1005 RRALRLHQRRGDL
+1005 RRAVRLHERTGDL

-1037 WNDAIGFYSQARDLV
+1037 WDDAVGFYTEARELV
-1052 QRLGDLSNVA
+1052 ERLGDTSNVA

-1077 VDEAAVAL
+1077 IEEAEVAL

-1099 DVAFGRALLGRAL
+1099 DVAFGRALLGRVL
-1112 ARQRRYD
+1112 ARQGRYD
-1119 DAEALLLQ
+1119 DADVQLNK
-1127 ARARFVEQGAKMDVV
+1127 ARTCFIEQGARMDVV
-1142 DADVFHAECLLLRGD
+1142 DADVFQAECLLLRGE
-1157 HVAALELAEASL
+1157 HSAALALAEASL
-1169 VAAGRLSEQP
+1169 LAAARLSEQP

-1188 MGACHDALGNVHD
+1188 MGACHDALGKVED
-1201 ADLAYEHALTVARQ
+1201 ADLAYERALTVARQ
-1215 RGAAHEIAFTVAAM
+1215 RGAAHEIAFTIAAM
-1229 AERTRNAGLRVDDA
+1229 AQRRRAAGRAFDES
-1243 LLAEARPLQRRL
+1243 LLAEVLPLQRRL
-1255 GLVLDLTAAES
+1255 GLLIDLATAESMTQTAA
-1266 TSVQSTTETSAEPST
+1266 V
-1281 MSADRLGFAVVP
+1281 GV
-1293 ATA
+1293 TA

>member
-16 LEPFVSELARTWLH
+16 LEPFVSELARGWLQE
-30 VTPDLRARQ
+30 TPDLRARQ

-192 LLPPVCL
+192 LLSPGCL

-212 PRREVI
+212 PRCEVI
-218 DDLEPSPSVEVAG
+218 DELEPSPPVEVTG

-248 EHRQVTVAFLEFSGV
+248 EHRQVTVAFLEFSGI

-281 LVDVAQESCHRNIV
+281 LVDVAQESCHRNVV

-378 GKTPIGQI
+378 GKTPSGQI

-443 MNILDAALVQ
+443 MNILDAALVR

-510 DAIGAGE
+510 NAIGAGE
-517 VATTALPDWLDEW
+517 VATAALPDWLDQW
-530 TSQHAPDLTNWLPLV
+530 CARHAPELTNWLPLLA
-545 GPMLGISMA
+545 PMLGISIA
-554 DSAQTLD
+554 DTAQTHD
-561 LAPEFRVDR
+561 LAPEFRVER
-570 LHTLV
+570 IHALV
-575 LDMLKASMPGP
+575 LDILRAAMSGP

-593 MQFADEASEALL
+593 LQFADEASEGLL
-605 RDIAQQVA
+605 RHIAQQVA

-626 APRPDLDGSVTLV
+626 GPPPDSDGSHTMVL
-639 IEPLGPV
+639 EPLGPV
-646 DAEVFIYAD
+646 DSEIFIYAD

-719 RAAAVI
+719 RAAAVV
-725 GMAVDPDILGDLLNE
+725 GMSVDQELLGELLDE
-740 DAARAV
+740 PPARAASV
-746 EYLGE
+746 LEYLGE

-766 IRDTAYEGL
+766 IRDAAYEGL

-786 LAQLLTERHPDDLE
+786 LAQLLTDRHRDDPD

-805 LSLHHFEA
+805 VSLHYFEA
-813 GKYDA
+813 GDNEA

-832 AHANTEAAALY
+832 AHTNTEAAALY
-843 RRAIAAADRLPGV
+843 RRAIAAADRLRAV
-856 DVAVRADLFERLG
+856 DVAIRADLLERLG

-881 DLSHSTAARL
+881 DLSHSATARL
-891 LRTHPLVV
+891 LRADPMVV

-912 TGGYGGSLR
+912 IGAWGVSLR
-921 RLRRVAEALDGVGGQ
+921 RLRRVAQALEGVAGS
-936 AAEDLR
+936 AAADLR
-942 IEMAMSVAFT
+942 VEMQMSTGFT

-957 RLAAARV
+957 RLSAARIS
-964 GCQYVVEHG
+964 CQYVVEHA
-973 HARRTPAVVAD
+973 HARRTPDVLAD
-984 ALAIL
+984 ALAML

-994 NLGHPVDGRRA
+994 HLGLPVDGRRA
-1005 RRALRLHQRRGDL
+1005 RRALRLHEQRGDL

-1037 WNDAIGFYSQARDLV
+1037 WNDAVAFYTEARELV
-1052 QRLGDLSNVA
+1052 ARLGDLSNVA
-1062 VANGNIAEI
+1062 VANSNIAEI

-1077 VDEAAVAL
+1077 LADAEVAL

-1099 DVAFGRALLGRAL
+1099 DLAFGRALLGRVL
-1112 ARQRRYD
+1112 ARQERFD
-1119 DAEALLLQ
+1119 DAEVLLRQ
-1127 ARARFVEQGAKMDVV
+1127 ARARFVEQGARTEVV
-1142 DADVFHAECLLLRGD
+1142 DADAYHAECLLL
-1157 HVAALELAEASL
+1157 AARPAEALALAEASL

-1179 AQAPLLYRV
+1179 AQAPLLLRV
-1188 MGACHDALGNVHD
+1188 MGACHEALGNAAD
-1201 ADLAYEHALTVARQ
+1201 ADLAYDRALVVARL

-1229 AERTRNAGLRVDDA
+1229 AERTRRSGRTFDGS

-1255 GLVLDLTAAES
+1255 GLLLDFTATEPNTQTSTAA
-1266 TSVQSTTETSAEPST
+1266 TTGPAHTPRAAMSV
-1281 MSADRLGFAVVP
+1281 
-1293 ATA
+1293 TA

>member
-1 LSSSN
+1 LSTSN
-6 ADRPANHSTD
+6 ADRSANHSID
-16 LEPFVSELARTWLH
+16 LEPFVSELARRWQRE
-30 VTPDLRARQ
+30 TPEVSARE

-87 HGGWLVKWG
+87 YGGWLVKWG
-96 GDALLLMFDTADH
+96 GDALLLMFDTDDH
-109 ALRACDAAAAMQ
+109 ALRACDAASAMQ
-121 STMRRV
+121 SRMRRV

-141 SIGIHTGMFSFHF
+141 SIGIHTGTFSFHF

-160 ELLITGDAA
+160 ELLISGEAA
-169 TVTAALE
+169 TVTATLE

-183 ILVSPTTAE
+183 ILVSPMTAT
-192 LLPPVCL
+192 LLPETCRGEP
-199 GDAKGPGILLVHP
+199 KGPGILLVHSP
-212 PRREVI
+212 DCDPV
-218 DDLEPSPSVEVAG
+218 DAVEPAAPFDVTG

-236 VLDHLVSGGGIG
+236 VLDHLVSGGGVG
-248 EHRQVTVAFLEFSGV
+248 EHRQVTIAFLEFSGV
-263 SKLRGDSGDAAV
+263 SRLRLDSGDAAV
-275 DDALQH
+275 DDALRH
-281 LVDVAQESCHRNIV
+281 LVDVVQESCHRNLV

-353 GCVGPAR
+353 GCVGPSR

-438 GRADE
+438 GRAEE
-443 MNILDAALVQ
+443 MNILDSALVR
-453 AREGTGEHIDLLGAP
+453 AREGTGEQIDLLGAA
-468 GIGKTRLLA
+468 GIGKTRLLS
-477 ELQRMAF
+477 ELKRMAW
-484 DMRVVAAAAEPY
+484 DMRVLAAAAEPY
-496 RASSPYALAAPLLL
+496 RASSAYALAAPLLL
-510 DAIGAGE
+510 DALGAGE
-517 VATTALPDWLDEW
+517 VGTAELPGWLDQW
-530 TSQHAPDLTNWLPLV
+530 CAQHAPELTNWLPLLAPV
-545 GPMLGISMA
+545 LGISIA
-554 DSAQTLD
+554 DTAQTSD
-561 LAPEFRVDR
+561 LAPEFRVER
-570 LHTLV
+570 IHALV
-575 LDMLKASMPGP
+575 LDMLRVAISGP
-586 TLLVVDD
+586 TLVVVDD
-593 MQFADEASEALL
+593 MQFADEASDALL
-605 RDIAQQVA
+605 RHIAMSA
-613 SQPWLIVLAGRGD
+613 ARQPWLVVLAGRGD
-626 APRPDLDGSVTLV
+626 APRPDSDGSSTMLL
-639 IEPLGPV
+639 EPLGPV
-646 DAEVFIYAD
+646 DSEIFIYAD

-719 RAAAVI
+719 RAAAVV
-725 GMAVDPDILGDLLNE
+725 GMSVDQELLGELLDE
-740 DAARAV
+740 QPAKAASV
-746 EYLGE
+746 LEYLGE

-786 LAQLLTERHPDDLE
+786 LAQLLTDRHGDDPEL
-800 SIDAI
+800 IDAI
-805 LSLHHFEA
+805 VSLHYFEA
-813 GKYDA
+813 GNNEA
-818 ALRTSRAAADRAAD
+818 ALRTARAAADRASD

-843 RRAIAAADRLPGV
+843 RRAIMAAERLRAV

-881 DLSHSTAARL
+881 DVSYSTAARL
-891 LRTHPLVV
+891 RRAEPTVV
-899 ARIGLKR
+899 ARLGLKR

-912 TGGYGGSLR
+912 TGAYGVSLR
-921 RLRRVAEALDGVGGQ
+921 RLRRVAETLDGVAGAT
-936 AAEDLR
+936 AADLR
-942 IEMAMSVAFT
+942 VEMQMSIGFT

-964 GCQYVVEHG
+964 SCQYVVEHG
-973 HARRTPAVVAD
+973 NARRAPDVVAD

-994 NLGHPVDGRRA
+994 SLGHAVDGRRA
-1005 RRALRLHQRRGDL
+1005 RRALRLHEQRGDL

-1037 WNDAIGFYSQARDLV
+1037 WNDAVAFYTEARELV
-1052 QRLGDLSNVA
+1052 ARLGDLSNVA
-1062 VANGNIAEI
+1062 VANSNIAEV

-1077 VDEAAVAL
+1077 IAEAEVAL

-1099 DVAFGRALLGRAL
+1099 DIAFGRALLGRAL
-1112 ARQRRYD
+1112 ARQGRYD
-1119 DAEALLLQ
+1119 DAETMLSQ
-1127 ARARFVEQGAKMDVV
+1127 ARARFVEQGAKIDVV
-1142 DADVFHAECLLLRGD
+1142 DADVFLAECLLLRGQ
-1157 HVAALELAEASL
+1157 HAAALELAEAAL
-1169 VAAGRLSEQP
+1169 VAAARLSEQP

-1188 MGACHDALGNVHD
+1188 MGACHDALGNVPAAD
-1201 ADLAYEHALTVARQ
+1201 AAFERALAVARQ

-1229 AERTRNAGLRVDDA
+1229 AQRTRLAGRVFDEA
-1243 LLAEARPLQRRL
+1243 LLAEVRPLQRRL
-1255 GLVLDLTAAES
+1255 GLLLDLTDTDSVTVAA
-1266 TSVQSTTETSAEPST
+1266 AI
-1281 MSADRLGFAVVP
+1281 
-1293 ATA
+1293 TA

>member
-1 LSSSN
+1 VSN
-6 ADRPANHSTD
+6 ADRPANHSID
-16 LEPFVSELARTWLH
+16 LEPFVSELARGWLRE
-30 VTPDLRARQ
+30 TPELSTRE

-121 STMRRV
+121 ATMRRV

-141 SIGIHTGMFSFHF
+141 SIGIHTGTFSFHF

-160 ELLITGDAA
+160 ELLISGEAA

-176 AAAEAGD
+176 SAAEAGD
-183 ILVSPTTAE
+183 ILVSPMTAT
-192 LLPPVCL
+192 LLPEECRGV
-199 GDAKGPGILLVHP
+199 AKGPGILLARP
-212 PRREVI
+212 PLC
-218 DDLEPSPSVEVAG
+218 DPLDSGDPSAASDVTG

-236 VLDHLVSGGGIG
+236 VLDHLVSGGGTG
-248 EHRQVTVAFLEFSGV
+248 EHRQVTIAFLEFSGV
-263 SKLRGDSGDAAV
+263 SRLRLESGDGAV
-275 DDALQH
+275 DDALRH
-281 LVDVAQESCHRNIV
+281 LVDVAQESCHRNVV

-324 AMLCALRQIFEDPGP
+324 AMLCALRQIFEDPGA

-378 GKTPIGQI
+378 GKTPTGQI

-395 SRTQFDLGEVPSFSV
+395 SRTQFDLADVPSFSV

-424 PLARIDVHGELPLI
+424 PLARIDVQGELPLI

-443 MNILDAALVQ
+443 INILDSALVR

-510 DAIGAGE
+510 DAIGADE
-517 VATTALPDWLDEW
+517 VAIAALPDWLGEW
-530 TSQHAPDLTNWLPLV
+530 SAQLAPELANWLPLLA
-545 GPMLGISMA
+545 PMFGISMA
-554 DSAQTLD
+554 DTVQTRD
-561 LAPEFRVDR
+561 LAPEFRVER
-570 LHTLV
+570 IHALV
-575 LDMLKASMPGP
+575 LDMLRVAIAGP

-593 MQFADEASEALL
+593 MQFADEASDALL
-605 RDIAQQVA
+605 RHIAA
-613 SQPWLIVLAGRGD
+613 NAARQPWAIVFARRGD
-626 APRPDLDGSVTLV
+626 APSPDSDETTTLV
-639 IEPLGPV
+639 LEPLGPV
-646 DAEVFIYAD
+646 DSEIFIYAD

-719 RAAAVI
+719 RAAAVV
-725 GMAVDPDILGDLLNE
+725 GMSVDQELLGELLDE
-740 DAARAV
+740 QPAKAASV
-746 EYLGE
+746 LEYLGE

-786 LAQLLTERHPDDLE
+786 LAQLLIDRHQDDPE

-805 LSLHHFEA
+805 LSLHYFAA
-813 GKYDA
+813 GDNEA
-818 ALRTSRAAADRAAD
+818 ALRTSKAAAARAASAY
-832 AHANTEAAALY
+832 ANTEAAALY
-843 RRAIAAADRLPGV
+843 SQAIVAAERLRTV
-856 DVAVRADLFERLG
+856 DVTVRAGLFERLG
-869 DVQVRLGEYDRG
+869 DAQTRLGEYDRG
-881 DLSHSTAARL
+881 DHSYATATRL
-891 LRTHPLVV
+891 FRAAPTVV
-899 ARIGLKR
+899 ARLGLKR
-906 ARSAAR
+906 ARTAAR
-912 TGGYGGSLR
+912 TGAFGASLR
-921 RLRRVAEALDGVGGQ
+921 RLRRVEEALEGVTGSV
-936 AAEDLR
+936 AADLR
-942 IEMAMSVAFT
+942 AEMRVSIGFT

-964 GCQYVVEHG
+964 SLQYAVEHAD
-973 HARRTPAVVAD
+973 ARRTPEVVAD

-989 DVVDV
+989 DMVDV
-994 NLGHPVDGRRA
+994 NLGYPVDGRRA
-1005 RRALRLHQRRGDL
+1005 RRAVRLHERTGDL

-1037 WNDAIGFYSQARDLV
+1037 WDDAVGFYTEARELV
-1052 QRLGDLSNVA
+1052 ERLGDTSNVA

-1077 VDEAAVAL
+1077 IEEAEVAL

-1099 DVAFGRALLGRAL
+1099 DVAFGRALLGRVL
-1112 ARQRRYD
+1112 ARQGRYD
-1119 DAEALLLQ
+1119 DADVQLNK
-1127 ARARFVEQGAKMDVV
+1127 ARTCFIEQGARMDVV
-1142 DADVFHAECLLLRGD
+1142 DADVFQAECLLLRGE
-1157 HVAALELAEASL
+1157 HSAALALAEASL
-1169 VAAGRLSEQP
+1169 LAAARLSEQP

-1188 MGACHDALGNVHD
+1188 MGACHDALGKVED
-1201 ADLAYEHALTVARQ
+1201 ADLAYERALTVARQ
-1215 RGAAHEIAFTVAAM
+1215 RGAAHEIAFTIAAM
-1229 AERTRNAGLRVDDA
+1229 AQRRRAAGRAFDES
-1243 LLAEARPLQRRL
+1243 LLAEVLPLQRRL
-1255 GLVLDLTAAES
+1255 GLLIDLATAES
-1266 TSVQSTTETSAEPST
+1266 MTQTT
-1281 MSADRLGFAVVP
+1281 AVGV
-1293 ATA
+1293 TA

>member
-1 LSSSN
+1 LSVSN
-6 ADRPANHSTD
+6 ADRPASHSTD
-16 LEPFVSELARTWLH
+16 LEPFVSELARKWLQE
-30 VTPDLRARQ
+30 TPDLRAQQ

-72 HLDVVLSELLTAAYD
+72 HLDVVLSALLTAAYD

-96 GDALLLMFDTADH
+96 GDALLLMFDSADH

-176 AAAEAGD
+176 ATAEAGD

-192 LLPPVCL
+192 LLPPECL
-199 GDAKGPGILLVHP
+199 GDAKGPGILLVHA
-212 PRREVI
+212 PRCDVI
-218 DDLEPSPSVEVAG
+218 DDLDPLPSAPVAG

-248 EHRQVTVAFLEFSGV
+248 EHRQVTVAFLEFSGI
-263 SKLRGDSGDAAV
+263 SKLRADSGDGAV

-281 LVDVAQESCHRNIV
+281 LVEVAQESCHRNIV

-302 SADGGKIMLV
+302 SADGGKIVLV
-312 AGAPRGLEDPAE
+312 AGAPKGLEDPAE

-353 GCVGPAR
+353 GAVGPAR

-424 PLARIDVHGELPLI
+424 PLARIDVSGELPLI

-443 MNILDAALVQ
+443 MNILDAALVR

-510 DAIGAGE
+510 DAIGASE
-517 VATTALPDWLDEW
+517 IATAALPDWLGDW
-530 TSQHAPDLTNWLPLV
+530 CSQHAPDLTNWIPLL

-554 DSAQTLD
+554 DTAQTSD

-593 MQFADEASEALL
+593 VQFADEASEALL
-605 RDIAQQVA
+605 RHIAQQVTR
-613 SQPWLIVLAGRGD
+613 QPWLIVLAGRGD
-626 APRPDLDGSVTLV
+626 GPRPDSEGSTTLV

-719 RAAAVI
+719 RAAAVV
-725 GMAVDPDILGDLLNE
+725 GMSVDADILGELLDE
-740 DAARAV
+740 DAERAL

-805 LSLHHFEA
+805 VSLHYFEA
-813 GKYDA
+813 GDNEA

-832 AHANTEAAALY
+832 THANTEAAALY
-843 RRAIAAADRLPGV
+843 RRAIAAADRLHSV

-881 DLSHSTAARL
+881 DLSHATATRL
-891 LRTHPLVV
+891 QRTNPLAV

-912 TGGYGGSLR
+912 TGAYGASLR
-921 RLRRVAEALDGVGGQ
+921 RLRRVAEALEGVPGS
-936 AAEDLR
+936 AAADLR
-942 IEMAMSVAFT
+942 AEMQVSIGFT

-964 GCQYVVEHG
+964 SLQYVIEHG
-973 HARRTPAVVAD
+973 HAARTPAVVAD

-989 DVVDV
+989 DMVEV
-994 NLGHPVDGRRA
+994 NLGHRVDGRRG
-1005 RRALRLHQRRGDL
+1005 RRALRLHERTGDL

-1037 WNDAIGFYSQARDLV
+1037 WDDAVGFYTEARRLV
-1052 QRLGDLSNVA
+1052 ERLGDSSNVA

-1077 VDEAAVAL
+1077 IEEAEVAL

-1099 DVAFGRALLGRAL
+1099 DVAFGRALLGRVL
-1112 ARQRRYD
+1112 VRQGRYA
-1119 DAEALLLQ
+1119 DADVQFNQ
-1127 ARARFVEQGAKMDVV
+1127 ARTCFVEQGARMDVV
-1142 DADVFHAECLLLRGD
+1142 DADVFQAECLQLRGE
-1157 HVAALELAEASL
+1157 HSAALALAEASL
-1169 VAAGRLSEQP
+1169 LAAARLSEQP

-1188 MGACHDALGNVHD
+1188 MGACHDALGEVPE
-1201 ADLAYEHALTVARQ
+1201 ADLAYERALTVARE

-1229 AERTRNAGLRVDDA
+1229 AERTRKAGRGVDEA
-1243 LLAEARPLQRRL
+1243 LLAQVRPLQRRL
-1255 GLVLDLTAAES
+1255 GLSLDLTDVE
-1266 TSVQSTTETSAEPST
+1266 STTEASTETSTVAST
-1281 MSADRLGFAVVP
+1281 ASTDRRSFGVVP
-1293 ATA
+1293 VTA

>member
-1 LSSSN
+1 MSSRD
-6 ADRPANHSTD
+6 ADSSPNRSID
-16 LEPFVSELARTWLH
+16 LEPFVSELARRWLQDS
-30 VTPDLRARQ
+30 PDLGARE

-96 GDALLLMFDTADH
+96 GDALLLMFDGGDH
-109 ALRACDAAAAMQ
+109 ALRACDASAAMQ
-121 STMRRV
+121 SRMRRV

-192 LLPPVCL
+192 LLPQTCR
-199 GDAKGPGILLVHP
+199 GDAKGPGVLLAHP
-212 PRREVI
+212 PQCDVI
-218 DDLEPSPSVEVAG
+218 DGIEAPPSVEVTG

-236 VLDHLVSGGGIG
+236 VLDHLVNGGGSG
-248 EHRQVTVAFLEFSGV
+248 EHRQVTIAFLEFSGI
-263 SKLRGDSGDAAV
+263 SKLRSASGDSAV
-275 DDALQH
+275 DDALEH
-281 LVDVAQESCHRNIV
+281 LVDVTQESCHRNLV

-302 SADGGKIMLV
+302 AADGGKIMLV
-312 AGAPRGLEDPAE
+312 AGAPRGVEDPAE

-395 SRTQFDLGEVPSFSV
+395 SRTQFDLGDVPSFSV

-424 PLARIDVHGELPLI
+424 PLARIDVHSELPLI
-438 GRADE
+438 GRAEE
-443 MNILDAALVQ
+443 MNILDAALVR
-453 AREGTGEHIDLLGAP
+453 AREGAGEHVDLLGAP

-477 ELQRMAF
+477 EVKRMAW
-484 DMRVVAAAAEPY
+484 DMRVVGAAAEPY
-496 RASSPYALAAPLLL
+496 RASSPYALAAPVVL
-510 DAIGAGE
+510 DALGAAE
-517 VATTALPDWLDEW
+517 VATTELKDWLDQW
-530 TSQHAPDLTNWLPLV
+530 CSQHAPDLTNWLPLL
-545 GPMLGISMA
+545 GPMLGISIS
-554 DSAQTLD
+554 DTAQTRD

-570 LHTLV
+570 LHALV
-575 LDMLKASMPGP
+575 FDLLRVAMPKP
-586 TLLVVDD
+586 TLLIVDD
-593 MQFADEASEALL
+593 MQFADEASDALL
-605 RDIAQQVA
+605 RHLALHA
-613 SQPWLIVLAGRGD
+613 ARQPWLIVLAGRGD
-626 APRPDLDGSVTLV
+626 APRPDSDESTKTMVLD
-639 IEPLGPV
+639 PLGPV
-646 DAEVFIYAD
+646 DSEIFIYAD

-719 RAAAVI
+719 RAAAVV
-725 GMAVDPDILGDLLNE
+725 GMSVDQELLGELLDEQPAKAASIL
-740 DAARAV
+740 

-775 AFRRRAALHGR
+775 AYRRRAVLHGR
-786 LAQLLTERHPDDLE
+786 LAQLLTDRNRDDPD

-805 LSLHHFEA
+805 LSLHYFEA
-813 GKYDA
+813 GDNEA
-818 ALRTSRAAADRAAD
+818 ALRTSRSAADRAAE
-832 AHANTEAAALY
+832 AYANTEAAALY
-843 RRAIAAADRLPGV
+843 RRAIQAVERLRTV
-856 DVAVRADLFERLG
+856 DVVTRAELLERLG

-881 DLSHSTAARL
+881 DLSYSTAARL
-891 LRTHPLVV
+891 RRTDPLVV

-912 TGGYGGSLR
+912 MGAYGVSLR
-921 RLRRVAEALDGVGGQ
+921 RLRRVAEALDGVSGS
-936 AAEDLR
+936 ASVDLAV
-942 IEMAMSVAFT
+942 EMQMSIAFT
-952 QFQQG
+952 QFQLG
-957 RLAAARV
+957 RLAAARAS
-964 GCQYVVEHG
+964 CQYVVEHG
-973 HARRTPAVVAD
+973 QARRTPDVVAD

-994 NLGHPVDGRRA
+994 SLGHPVDGRRA
-1005 RRALRLHQRRGDL
+1005 RRALRLHERRGDL
-1018 AGQARVLTQ
+1018 AGQARILTQ

-1037 WNDAIGFYSQARDLV
+1037 WDDAVTYYTEARELV

-1077 VDEAAVAL
+1077 VQEAEVAL

-1099 DVAFGRALLGRAL
+1099 DVAFGRTLLARAL
-1112 ARQRRYD
+1112 ARQGRFD
-1119 DAEALLLQ
+1119 DAQALLQQ
-1127 ARARFVEQGAKMDVV
+1127 ARDRFAEQGAKLDVV
-1142 DADVFHAECLLLRGD
+1142 DADVFQAECLLLRGE
-1157 HVAALELAEASL
+1157 HAAALELAEASL
-1169 VAAGRLSEQP
+1169 LAAGRLSEQP
-1179 AQAPLLYRV
+1179 AQAPLLHRV
-1188 MGACHDALGNVHD
+1188 IGACHDALGNGPD
-1201 ADLAYEHALTVARQ
+1201 ADVAYERALTVARQ

-1229 AERTRNAGLRVDDA
+1229 AQRRRSAGLPFDDS
-1243 LLAEARPLQRRL
+1243 LLAEVRPLQRRL
-1255 GLVLDLTAAES
+1255 GLLLDLTAAQAAPDPS
-1266 TSVQSTTETSAEPST
+1266 TETST
-1281 MSADRLGFAVVP
+1281 MSAGRPSFAVAP
-1293 ATA
+1293 ASA

>member
-1 LSSSN
+1 MATSN
-6 ADRPANHSTD
+6 ADRSPNRSIN
-16 LEPFVSELARTWLH
+16 LEPFVSELARTWLQEA
-30 VTPDLRARQ
+30 PDLSAREF
-39 LVGTLVFA
+39 VGTLVFA

-121 STMRRV
+121 SRMRRV

-141 SIGIHTGMFSFHF
+141 SIGIHTGTFSFHF

-160 ELLITGDAA
+160 ELLITGEAA

-183 ILVSPTTAE
+183 ILVSPMTAT
-192 LLPPVCL
+192 LLPEACRGAV
-199 GDAKGPGILLVHP
+199 KGPGILLTHP
-212 PRREVI
+212 PRCEVI
-218 DDLEPSPSVEVAG
+218 DGLEASPSVEVTG

-236 VLDHLVSGGGIG
+236 VLDHLVSGGGVG
-248 EHRQVTVAFLEFSGV
+248 EHRQVTVAFLEFAGLSR
-263 SKLRGDSGDAAV
+263 LRLESGDAAV
-275 DDALQH
+275 DDALRH
-281 LVDVAQESCHRNIV
+281 LVDVAQESCHRNVV

-353 GCVGPAR
+353 GCVGPDR

-378 GKTPIGQI
+378 GKTPTGQI

-395 SRTQFDLGEVPSFSV
+395 SRTQFDLGDVPSFSV

-443 MNILDAALVQ
+443 MNILDSALVR
-453 AREGTGEHIDLLGAP
+453 AREGTGEHLDLLGAA
-468 GIGKTRLLA
+468 GMGKTRLLA
-477 ELQRMAF
+477 ELKRMAW
-484 DMRVVAAAAEPY
+484 DMRVFAAAAEPY

-517 VATTALPDWLDEW
+517 VATAALPEWLDQWCSGQAPEL
-530 TSQHAPDLTNWLPLV
+530 TSSMPLL
-545 GPMLGISMA
+545 GPMLGISVA
-554 DSAQTLD
+554 DTAQTRD
-561 LAPEFRVDR
+561 VAPEFRVER
-570 LHTLV
+570 IHALV
-575 LDMLKASMPGP
+575 LDMLLVAMPGP

-593 MQFADEASEALL
+593 MQFADDASAALL
-605 RDIAQQVA
+605 RHVA
-613 SQPWLIVLAGRGD
+613 RSAARQPWLVVLAGRGD
-626 APRPDLDGSVTLV
+626 APRPDSDASTTMVLG
-639 IEPLGPV
+639 PLGPV
-646 DAEVFIYAD
+646 DSEIFIYAD

-719 RAAAVI
+719 RAAAVV
-725 GMAVDPDILGDLLNE
+725 GMSVDQELLGELLDE
-740 DAARAV
+740 QPARAASV
-746 EYLGE
+746 LEYLGE

-766 IRDTAYEGL
+766 IRDAAYEGL
-775 AFRRRAALHGR
+775 AFRRRAVLHGH
-786 LAQLLTERHPDDLE
+786 LAQLLTDRHRDDPE

-805 LSLHHFEA
+805 LSLHYFEA
-813 GKYDA
+813 GDNEA
-818 ALRTSRAAADRAAD
+818 ALHTSRAAADRAAD
-832 AHANTEAAALY
+832 THANTEAAVLY
-843 RRAIAAADRLPGV
+843 RRAIAAADRLRAV

-881 DLSHSTAARL
+881 DLSYSTAARL
-891 LRTHPLVV
+891 LRTNPMVV
-899 ARIGLKR
+899 ARVGLKR

-912 TGGYGGSLR
+912 TGAYGVSLR
-921 RLRRVAEALDGVGGQ
+921 RLRRVAEALDGVAGS
-936 AAEDLR
+936 AAADLR
-942 IEMAMSVAFT
+942 VEMAMSIGFT

-957 RLAAARV
+957 RLAPARV
-964 GCQYVVEHG
+964 SCQYVVEHG
-973 HARRTPAVVAD
+973 HARRTPDVVAD
-984 ALAIL
+984 ALAML

-1005 RRALRLHQRRGDL
+1005 RKALRLHEQRGDL

-1037 WNDAIGFYSQARDLV
+1037 WNDAVALYTEARELV
-1052 QRLGDLSNVA
+1052 ERLGDLSNVA
-1062 VANGNIAEI
+1062 VADGNIAEI

-1077 VDEAAVAL
+1077 TEEAEVAL

-1099 DVAFGRALLGRAL
+1099 DVAFGRALLGRVL
-1112 ARQRRYD
+1112 ARQGRYD
-1119 DAEALLLQ
+1119 DAETLLRQ
-1127 ARARFVEQGAKMDVV
+1127 ARARFAEQGAKIDVV
-1142 DADVFHAECLLLRGD
+1142 DADVFQAECLLLRGE
-1157 HVAALELAEASL
+1157 HSAALALAEASL

-1179 AQAPLLYRV
+1179 AQAPLLHRV
-1188 MGACHDALGNVHD
+1188 MGACHDALGNVPD
-1201 ADLAYEHALTVARQ
+1201 ADLAYDRALAVARQ
-1215 RGAAHEIAFTVAAM
+1215 RGAAHEIAFTVAAI
-1229 AERTRNAGLRVDDA
+1229 AERTRRAGRAVDEA
-1243 LLAEARPLQRRL
+1243 LLAEILPLQRRL
-1255 GLVLDLTAAES
+1255 GLVLDLTDDKSDAQPS
-1266 TSVQSTTETSAEPST
+1266 TETSTTPAQKS
-1281 MSADRLGFAVVP
+1281 RLGVAV
-1293 ATA
+1293 TA